1 MDLLRTIRLQE
12 PSKKAISNNIAGKK
26 KTMKICITSQG
37 ESVDSAVDS
46 RFGRAAWFIFY
57 DESED
62 QWESFN
68 NAASV
73 DAAHG
78 AGTQAAQKVVERKAD
93 VVLTGA
99 VGPKAFKALD
109 AVGVKVYHGAQGT
122 IKEALAA
129 FKNGQLQLTTIEKAT
144 GGV

>member
-1 MDLLRTIRLQE
+1 
-12 PSKKAISNNIAGKK
+12 
-26 KTMKICITSQG
+26 MKFCITSQG
-37 ESVDSAVDS
+37 ESFDSAVDS
-46 RFGRAAWFIFY
+46 RFGRAPWFIFY
-57 DESED
+57 DEKED
-62 QWESFN
+62 RWESFN

-73 DAAHG
+73 DASHG
-78 AGTQAAQKVVERKAD
+78 AGIQAAQKVVDRKAD

-109 AVGVKVYHGAQGT
+109 AVGVKIYHGARGT

-129 FKNGQLQLTTIEKAT
+129 FKDGQLQLTTIDEAT